1 MSGTNVEV
9 HALNSQGSF
18 FKRNISRCSW
28 NARVHV
34 ANQNYSWVEPLLNVL
49 LEPTDYCKGPFL
61 VPKDT
66 PELNLDFLLW
76 KSE

>member
-1 MSGTNVEV
+1 MSGVIDEV
-9 HALNSQGSF
+9 HALNSQGSI
-18 FKRNISRCSW
+18 FKSNISRC
-28 NARVHV
+28 RVHV

-49 LEPTDYCKGPFL
+49 LEPTDYCKGLFL
-61 VPKDT
+61 VPKAT